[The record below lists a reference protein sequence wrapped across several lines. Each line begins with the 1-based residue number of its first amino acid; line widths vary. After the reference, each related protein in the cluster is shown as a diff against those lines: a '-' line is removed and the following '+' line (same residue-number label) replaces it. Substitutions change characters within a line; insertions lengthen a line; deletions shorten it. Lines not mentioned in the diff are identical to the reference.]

1 MALSPTGKQNRTA
14 QPLSSVPAP
23 RQDASQDCF
32 RLLPKQG
39 YQGANTSKDV
49 WHSGRSSPHL
59 TQNLMCPTQHGE
71 HRPAQLLV
79 TSPYPQP
86 VVWGLCWTVVKKN
99 HHWWSLLVGL
109 TTLLLPPSSHTSVP
123 VLWAGWGIWETW
135 AGSQQ
140 FAALFFDPHPE
151 WYWWIWTSDVT
162 HCTPPPVANR
172 GLKHLDPG
180 YPASVEQNKKVKQA
194 SQAVSAYMKC
204 TGYARTLHPFFSQS
218 FNFKN
223 LCCNSHAMT
232 DGSYFTNYS
241 LELR

>member
-86 VVWGLCWTVVKKN
+86 VVWGLCWTVVKKTTIGGLSWLVSPLCSCLQAAIPLFQCFGLGEEFGR
-99 HHWWSLLVGL
+99 HEQEASSLLL
-109 TTLLLPPSSHTSVP
+109 CSLIHT
-123 VLWAGWGIWETW
+123 
-135 AGSQQ
+135 
-140 FAALFFDPHPE
+140 
-151 WYWWIWTSDVT
+151 
-162 HCTPPPVANR
+162 
-172 GLKHLDPG
+172 
-180 YPASVEQNKKVKQA
+180 QN
-194 SQAVSAYMKC
+194 
-204 TGYARTLHPFFSQS
+204 G
-218 FNFKN
+218 
-223 LCCNSHAMT
+223 T
-232 DGSYFTNYS
+232 DES
-241 LELR
+241 EPQM